1 MKDDT
6 GTDRKILRAL
16 RFIGLG
22 RVEVEEAVGGGK
34 LLLCS
39 EERGAIA
46 IPKSLLVAITKAGL
60 VERVDGF
67 LSLTVK
73 GRALGKARRTADVV
87 PEGIGELAMIS
98 VGGPDPAKQ
107 ALVDLSESP
116 LAQVARHRTRDGRPF
131 LEAGEVNAGERL
143 RSDYTRGQIMPRL
156 SANWVAAVASGRRSG
171 AGGGVELTEAS
182 LAARQRVE
190 KAIAAVGPELSGVLL
205 DVCCYLKG
213 MERVEAERGWP
224 ARSAKVVL
232 KSALGVLNRHYDPS
246 AGRHAKA
253 RTLHWGSED
262 FRPSMNG

>member
-46 IPKSLLVAITKAGL
+46 IPNSLLVAITKAGL

-156 SANWVAAVASGRRSG
+156 SANCLWSITASPLNGSMIGAPVA
-171 AGGGVELTEAS
+171 
-182 LAARQRVE
+182 
-190 KAIAAVGPELSGVLL
+190 
-205 DVCCYLKG
+205 
-213 MERVEAERGWP
+213 
-224 ARSAKVVL
+224 
-232 KSALGVLNRHYDPS
+232 
-246 AGRHAKA
+246 
-253 RTLHWGSED
+253 GSTIV
-262 FRPSMNG
+262 RCSSSNMIS